1 MLSLFNLQDA
11 CVPRQFYAVLEEV
24 QRARPEFKVRLGGY
38 MNTRDMCKAVAKT
51 TQDNWLKD
59 PTLVFINFIEERKIK
74 IFDLFKQFDR
84 DRSCTLTRDEF
95 ITGLTK
101 IGCPLDTGQLVQL
114 LNIFDVDRNGE
125 VDLV

>member
-1 MLSLFNLQDA
+1 
-11 CVPRQFYAVLEEV
+11 
-24 QRARPEFKVRLGGY
+24 

-114 LNIFDVDRNGE
+114 LNILDVDRNGE